1 MQIARRYCNVKS
13 ANCFTAIKHSIEE
26 GDVGGW
32 EWGRWRVC
40 ELIQLMLNCQVT
52 KSQRAVENRENGRK
66 TKNDCEVICGAP
78 STPKVKG

>member
-32 EWGRWRVC
+32 EWGGGGAKEFVIVFLYSPSQNTQTQHPVAKLSDIK
-40 ELIQLMLNCQVT
+40 LIY
-52 KSQRAVENRENGRK
+52 
-66 TKNDCEVICGAP
+66 
-78 STPKVKG
+78 